1 MAEGNRVCMKQF
13 MITLSAVIVAM
24 LIVLIGLPI
33 AIIAGLS
40 AAAHPHTHGDVVISI
55 DLRQKMTD
63 QTTTQPF
70 DFITGK
76 GLSTLEIVQTLHR
89 AADDPHVKAVFI
101 RLPEGGISPA
111 AAEEIR
117 NAVIY
122 VRGAAK
128 PVIAHSQGLYPDS
141 MVIASYM
148 IGSSASELWMQPRS
162 SFQVTGISTSTM
174 FMKRAFDKYGVT
186 AQYEQRAEFKNAVNP
201 YLYDDYTPAH
211 REATLGWM
219 TSIYDSMLKDIAH
232 DRRLDLAK
240 VQQIIE
246 AGPYGAEQAL
256 DLGLINH
263 LGQVHD
269 AQEAALKRGG
279 DNTEIVDLRDYE
291 RTLDPTVK
299 GDTIAVIDGE
309 GAIMTG
315 KGSGGGFGS
324 EPSMMSDT
332 VSESFYAAIKDKSV
346 KAIVFRVSSPGG
358 SDTASE
364 QIANAMQAAKEAGK
378 PVVVS
383 MGEYAASGGYWIS
396 SGASRIVADP
406 STLTG
411 SIGVFGGKLAYGD
424 ALAKFG
430 IDMKD
435 ISVGGQYS
443 DTFSPSQA
451 FTPEQHAALAGWIDQ
466 IYNGFIVHVSAG
478 RNIPEDTVRDIAKGR
493 VWTGDQALNL
503 RLVDRLG
510 GFYDAV
516 DEAKSLAKLTGDV
529 RLVNYPASHSMFGS
543 AGESVRMSLTGLK
556 TLSFLGWAMSDPKAE
571 AVMNNVADERLREQG
586 AAVMAPP
593 AYQPSTRP
601 ETPTQ

>member
-1 MAEGNRVCMKQF
+1 MKQF

-24 LIVLIGLPI
+24 LLVLIGLPI
-33 AIIAGLS
+33 ALIFGLS
-40 AAAHPHTHGDVVISI
+40 AAAHPHPHGDVVVSI

-63 QTTTQPF
+63 QSATQPF

-76 GLSTLEIVQTLHR
+76 GLSTLEVVQTLHR

-101 RLPEGGISPA
+101 RLPEGGMSPA

-117 NAVIY
+117 DAIIY

-128 PVIAHSQGLYPDS
+128 PVIAHSQGLYPDT

-148 IGSSASELWMQPRS
+148 LGSAASELWMQPRS

-186 AQYEQRAEFKNAVNP
+186 AEFEQRAEFKNAVNP

-219 TSIYDSMLKDIAH
+219 TGIYNSMLKDIAH
-232 DRRLDLAK
+232 DRRMDVAK
-240 VQQIIE
+240 VQATIE

-256 DLGLINH
+256 DLGLITH

-269 AQEAALKRGG
+269 AEEAALKRG
-279 DNTEIVDLRDYE
+279 DENTEVIDIHDYE
-291 RTLDPTVK
+291 RTLEPVTT

-315 KGSGGGFGS
+315 KGGSGGFGS

-332 VSESFYAAIKDKSV
+332 VSDAFYDAIKDKSV

-364 QIANAMQAAKEAGK
+364 QIANAMQAAKESGK

-383 MGEYAASGGYWIS
+383 MGDYAASGGYWIS

-411 SIGVFGGKLAYGD
+411 SIGVFGGKIAYGD

-435 ISVGGQYS
+435 ITVGGQNS
-443 DTFSPSQA
+443 DTFSPSQG

-493 VWTGDQALNL
+493 VWTGGQALDL

-516 DEAKSLAKLTGDV
+516 DEAKSLAKLSGNV
-529 RLVNYPASHSMFGS
+529 RLVNYPSSHSMFGDT
-543 AGESVRMSLTGLK
+543 GESVRMSLSGLK

-586 AAVMAPP
+586 ATVMAPQ
-593 AYQPSTRP
+593 AYQPSARP
-601 ETPTQ
+601 QTPTQ

>member
-1 MAEGNRVCMKQF
+1 MKQF

-24 LIVLIGLPI
+24 LLVLIGLPI
-33 AIIAGLS
+33 ALIFGLS
-40 AAAHPHTHGDVVISI
+40 AAAHPHPHGDVVVSI

-63 QTTTQPF
+63 QSAAQPF

-76 GLSTLEIVQTLHR
+76 GLSTLEVVQTLHR

-101 RLPEGGISPA
+101 RLPEGGMSPA

-117 NAVIY
+117 DAIIY

-128 PVIAHSQGLYPDS
+128 PVIAHSQGLYPDT

-148 IGSSASELWMQPRS
+148 LGSAASELWMQPRS

-186 AQYEQRAEFKNAVNP
+186 AEFEQRAEFKNAVNP

-219 TSIYDSMLKDIAH
+219 TGIYNSMLKDIAH
-232 DRRLDLAK
+232 DRRMDVAK
-240 VQQIIE
+240 VQATIE

-256 DLGLINH
+256 DLGLITH

-269 AQEAALKRGG
+269 AEEAALKRG
-279 DNTEIVDLRDYE
+279 DENTEVIDIHDYE
-291 RTLDPTVK
+291 RTVDPVTT

-315 KGSGGGFGS
+315 KGGSGGFGS

-332 VSESFYAAIKDKSV
+332 VSDAFYDAIKDKSV

-364 QIANAMQAAKEAGK
+364 QIANAMQAAKESGK

-383 MGEYAASGGYWIS
+383 MGDYAASGGYWIS

-411 SIGVFGGKLAYGD
+411 SIGVFGGKIAYGD

-435 ISVGGQYS
+435 ITVGGQNS
-443 DTFSPSQA
+443 DTFSPSQG

-493 VWTGDQALNL
+493 VWTGDQALGL

-516 DEAKSLAKLTGDV
+516 DEAKSLAKLSGNV
-529 RLVNYPASHSMFGS
+529 RLVNYPSSHSMFGDT
-543 AGESVRMSLTGLK
+543 GESVRMSLSGLK

-586 AAVMAPP
+586 ATVMAPQ

-601 ETPTQ
+601 QTPTQ

>member
-1 MAEGNRVCMKQF
+1 
-13 MITLSAVIVAM
+13 MITLSAVILAM
-24 LIVLIGLPI
+24 IIVLIGLPI
-33 AIIAGLS
+33 AIIGGL
-40 AAAHPHTHGDVVISI
+40 AAMSHPHTHGDVVISI
-55 DLRQKMTD
+55 DLREKMTD
-63 QTTTQPF
+63 QAAAQPF

-76 GLSTLEIVQTLHR
+76 GLSTLEVVQTLHR

-101 RLPEGGISPA
+101 RLPEGGMSPA

-117 NAVIY
+117 DAVIY
-122 VRGAAK
+122 VRAAAK
-128 PVIAHSQGLYPDS
+128 PVIAHSQGLYPDT
-141 MVIASYM
+141 MIIATYS
-148 IGSSASELWMQPRS
+148 IGSAASELWMQPRS

-174 FMKRAFDKYGVT
+174 FMKRAFDKYGIT

-201 YLYDDYTPAH
+201 YLYADYTPAH

-232 DRRLDLAK
+232 DRRMDKAK
-240 VQQIIE
+240 VQAIIE

-269 AQEAALKRGG
+269 AQEAALKRGNENAQII
-279 DNTEIVDLRDYE
+279 DIRDYE
-291 RTLDPTVK
+291 RALEPVGH
-299 GDTIAVIDGE
+299 GDTIAVINGE

-315 KGSGGGFGS
+315 KGSGGFGS
-324 EPSMMSDT
+324 EPAMMSDT
-332 VSESFYAAIKDKSV
+332 ISDAFYDAIKDKSV

-424 ALAKFG
+424 ALSKFG

-435 ISVGGQYS
+435 ITVGGQNS
-443 DTFSPSQA
+443 DTFSPSQG
-451 FTPEQHAALAGWIDQ
+451 FSPEQHAALASWIDQ

-493 VWTGDQALNL
+493 VWTGDQAMGL

-516 DEAKSLAKLTGDV
+516 DEAKSLAKLSGDV
-529 RLVNYPASHSMFGS
+529 QLVNYPANRSMFGN
-543 AGESVRMSLTGLK
+543 AGTSVRMGISGLK

-586 AAVMAPP
+586 ATVMAPQ

-601 ETPTQ
+601 ETQTQ

>member
-1 MAEGNRVCMKQF
+1 MKQF

-33 AIIAGLS
+33 AIIAGLA

-63 QTTTQPF
+63 QTEAQPF

-117 NAVIY
+117 DAILY

-128 PVIAHSQGLYPDS
+128 PVIAHSQGLYPDT
-141 MVIASYM
+141 MVLASYM
-148 IGSSASELWMQPRS
+148 VGSSASELWMQPRS

-174 FMKRAFDKYGVT
+174 FMKRAFDKYGIT

-211 REATLGWM
+211 REATEGWM

-232 DRRLDLAK
+232 DRRMDKTK
-240 VQQIIE
+240 VQAIVE

-269 AQEAALKRGG
+269 AEEAALKRG
-279 DNTEIVDLRDYE
+279 DENAQIVDIRDYE
-291 RTLDPTVK
+291 RTRDPITK
-299 GDTIAVIDGE
+299 GDTIAVINGE

-315 KGSGGGFGS
+315 RGTSGLGS
-324 EPSMMSDT
+324 EPSMMSDS
-332 VSESFYAAIKDKSV
+332 VSDAFYAAIKDTSV

-358 SDTASE
+358 SGHCVRTDRQCHAGRQGIRQASSCVDGR
-364 QIANAMQAAKEAGK
+364 IRRFRRLLDFLGC
-378 PVVVS
+378 V
-383 MGEYAASGGYWIS
+383 
-396 SGASRIVADP
+396 SRIIADP

-435 ISVGGQYS
+435 ITVGGQNS
-443 DTFSPSQA
+443 DTFSPSQG
-451 FTPEQHAALAGWIDQ
+451 FTPEQHAALAGWD
-466 IYNGFIVHVSAG
+466 
-478 RNIPEDTVRDIAKGR
+478 RP
-493 VWTGDQALNL
+493 NL
-503 RLVDRLG
+503 
-510 GFYDAV
+510 
-516 DEAKSLAKLTGDV
+516 
-529 RLVNYPASHSMFGS
+529 
-543 AGESVRMSLTGLK
+543 
-556 TLSFLGWAMSDPKAE
+556 
-571 AVMNNVADERLREQG
+571 
-586 AAVMAPP
+586 
-593 AYQPSTRP
+593 
-601 ETPTQ
+601 

>member
-1 MAEGNRVCMKQF
+1 MKQF

-24 LIVLIGLPI
+24 LLVLIVLPI
-33 AIIAGLS
+33 AVISGLA
-40 AAAHPHTHGDVVISI
+40 AAAHPHTHGDVVVSI
-55 DLRQKMTD
+55 DLREKMSD
-63 QTTTQPF
+63 QSQSAPF
-70 DFITGK
+70 DFFTGK
-76 GLSTLEIVQTLHR
+76 GLSTLEVVQTLHR

-101 RLPEGGISPA
+101 RLPEGGMSPA

-117 NAVIY
+117 DAIIY

-128 PVIAHSQGLYPDS
+128 PVIAHSQGLYPDT

-148 IGSSASELWMQPRS
+148 LGASASELWMQPRS

-174 FMKRAFDKYGVT
+174 FMKRAFDKYGIT

-201 YLYDDYTPAH
+201 YLYDDYTDAH

-219 TSIYDSMLKDIAH
+219 TSIYQSMLKDIAH
-232 DRRLDLAK
+232 DRRMDVTK
-240 VQQIIE
+240 VQSTIE

-256 DLGLINH
+256 DLGLISH

-269 AQEAALKRGG
+269 AQEAALKRG
-279 DNTEIVDLRDYE
+279 DENTEIIDIHEYE
-291 RTLDPTVK
+291 RTAPTVTT
-299 GDTIAVIDGE
+299 GDTIAVINGE

-315 KGSGGGFGS
+315 RGSGSGFGS
-324 EPSMMSDT
+324 DETSMMSDT
-332 VSESFYAAIKDKSV
+332 VSDAFYAAIKDKSV

-364 QIANAMQAAKEAGK
+364 QIANAMQAAKESGK

-396 SGASRIVADP
+396 SGASAIVADP

-411 SIGVFGGKLAYGD
+411 SIGVFGGKIAYGD

-435 ISVGGQYS
+435 LTVGGQNS
-443 DTFSPSQA
+443 NTFSPSQG
-451 FTPEQHAALAGWIDQ
+451 FTPEQHAALSSWIDQ

-493 VWTGDQALNL
+493 VWTGDQALGL
-503 RLVDRLG
+503 RLVDKLG

-529 RLVNYPASHSMFGS
+529 HLVNYPASHSMFGD

-586 AAVMAPP
+586 ATVMAPQ
-593 AYQPSTRP
+593 AYQPTTRP
-601 ETPTQ
+601 QTPTQP

>member
-1 MAEGNRVCMKQF
+1 MKQF
-13 MITLSAVIVAM
+13 MITLSAVVVAM

-33 AIIAGLS
+33 ALITGL
-40 AAAHPHTHGDVVISI
+40 AAASKPHTHGDVVISL
-55 DLRQKMTD
+55 DLRQKMSD
-63 QTTTQPF
+63 QTASQPF

-76 GLSTLEIVQTLHR
+76 GLSTLEVVQTLHR

-117 NAVIY
+117 DAILY
-122 VRGAAK
+122 VRAAAK
-128 PVIAHSQGLYPDS
+128 PVVAHSQGLYPDT

-148 IGSSASELWMQPRS
+148 LGSAASELWMQPRS

-174 FMKRAFDKYGVT
+174 FMKRAFDRYGIT
-186 AQYEQRAEFKNAVNP
+186 AQYEQRYEFKNAVNP
-201 YLYDDYTPAH
+201 YLYADYTPAH

-219 TSIYDSMLKDIAH
+219 QNIYDSMIKDIAH
-232 DRRLDLAK
+232 DRRMDTAK

-269 AQEAALKRGG
+269 AQDAALKRG
-279 DNTEIVDLRDYE
+279 DANAQIVDIHDYE
-291 RTLDPTVK
+291 RTLDPVTK
-299 GDTIAVIDGE
+299 GDTIAVINGE

-324 EPSMMSDT
+324 EPAMMSDT
-332 VSESFYAAIKDKSV
+332 ISDAFYDAIKDKSV

-364 QIANAMQAAKEAGK
+364 QIANAMQAAKESGK

-411 SIGVFGGKLAYGD
+411 SIGVFGGKFAYGD

-435 ISVGGQYS
+435 ISVGSQYS
-443 DTFSPSQA
+443 DTFSPSQS
-451 FTPEQHAALAGWIDQ
+451 FSPEQRTALANWIDQ
-466 IYNGFIVHVSAG
+466 IYNGFVVHVSAG
-478 RNIPEDTVRDIAKGR
+478 RNIPEDKVREIAKGR
-493 VWTGDQALNL
+493 VWTGDQAAGL
-503 RLVDRLG
+503 RLVDRTG

-516 DEAKSLAKLTGDV
+516 DEAKSLAHLSNDAQV
-529 RLVNYPASHSMFGS
+529 RLVNYPASRSFFGG
-543 AGESVRMSLTGLK
+543 AGESVRASLTGLK

-586 AAVMAPP
+586 ATVMAPQ
-593 AYQPSTRP
+593 AYQPTTRP
-601 ETPTQ
+601 ETPTQP